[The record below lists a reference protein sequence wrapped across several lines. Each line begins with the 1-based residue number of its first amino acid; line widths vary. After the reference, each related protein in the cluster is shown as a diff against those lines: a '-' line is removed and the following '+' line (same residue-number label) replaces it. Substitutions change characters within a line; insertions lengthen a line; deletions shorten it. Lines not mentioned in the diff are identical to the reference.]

1 MNLGRQRFTLKIIL
15 SYLVLVA
22 LAVFVSIFLYNE
34 LKDEFNTTT
43 ETAAEKR
50 YIETGSLLISLYETD
65 RFSKIALLTL
75 DETDFNN
82 YLDKNDSLFG
92 TIEYI
97 KKLTSEEIQKQQLDS
112 IKILLRDKEDN
123 IAELRSLKI
132 ENSNDT
138 SLDAILKEFKSLEDN
153 IGKLTVENFVAN
165 PEKLSK
171 KELQQVQRYV
181 DYMNRNRQR
190 DSINVPA
197 AVIDSIL
204 GVTRYIV
211 LGAKRNN
218 RQLKASLVEK
228 ESELITNDL
237 IISEKI
243 QQMMYAFDS
252 EITRKQ
258 SQDKQQKVATVT
270 RSSKV
275 LKTSAVLGAI
285 VILLFS
291 YWLITDF
298 FKAEKLKNKLQKEK
312 QTTEAL
318 LKSREQLIATVSHDL
333 KTPLSTIMGYTEL
346 FKNTSLSEKQAFY
359 NANIGDNAAYIAKLA
374 DDLLDLSKLEAGKLR
389 LDKTPFKLKAIIEQI
404 AEDQQALH
412 KEKSVKLTVSIDK
425 NLSTAT
431 YLGDAL
437 RIRQIITNLVSNA
450 FKFTSEGEI
459 NISATPISEDIA
471 HKPIV
476 KDHDIISLAVK
487 DTGIGIEREK
497 QARIFHEF
505 TQADDDTTQRY
516 GGSGLGLTISKKLT
530 LLLGGTLDVTSKP
543 GEGSTFICTIP
554 LERTDAKVITVSSET
569 NPLKG
574 LSAVIIDD
582 DLSIL
587 QMLKEVF
594 EQFGLR
600 PILFSQF
607 SDLNEKV
614 VANADFIL
622 TDMQMPMHSGFDV
635 LYAMKTG
642 VFSNHA
648 AIPVILMTGDR
659 SRAEHFYIDKGFAA
673 MLQKPFTPNT
683 LYKTLVNLFSSEATL
698 TASEENSNISKTD
711 YDLSL
716 LRSFMGSDHAVRDM
730 LQTFFVQ
737 SEKDQQEL
745 HRSIETEDYKAIQS
759 IAHKMLTM
767 WRQLEANT
775 IVSLLEPFEQPVAAG
790 LDRTNLAKKEEI
802 LQREILKITTQ
813 LKAI

>member
-1 MNLGRQRFTLKIIL
+1 M
-15 SYLVLVA
+15 
-22 LAVFVSIFLYNE
+22 
-34 LKDEFNTTT
+34 
-43 ETAAEKR
+43 
-50 YIETGSLLISLYETD
+50 
-65 RFSKIALLTL
+65 
-75 DETDFNN
+75 
-82 YLDKNDSLFG
+82 
-92 TIEYI
+92 
-97 KKLTSEEIQKQQLDS
+97 
-112 IKILLRDKEDN
+112 
-123 IAELRSLKI
+123 
-132 ENSNDT
+132 
-138 SLDAILKEFKSLEDN
+138 
-153 IGKLTVENFVAN
+153 
-165 PEKLSK
+165 
-171 KELQQVQRYV
+171 
-181 DYMNRNRQR
+181 
-190 DSINVPA
+190 
-197 AVIDSIL
+197 
-204 GVTRYIV
+204 
-211 LGAKRNN
+211 
-218 RQLKASLVEK
+218 
-228 ESELITNDL
+228 
-237 IISEKI
+237 
-243 QQMMYAFDS
+243 
-252 EITRKQ
+252 
-258 SQDKQQKVATVT
+258 
-270 RSSKV
+270 
-275 LKTSAVLGAI
+275 
-285 VILLFS
+285 
-291 YWLITDF
+291 
-298 FKAEKLKNKLQKEK
+298 
-312 QTTEAL
+312 
-318 LKSREQLIATVSHDL
+318 
-333 KTPLSTIMGYTEL
+333 
-346 FKNTSLSEKQAFY
+346 
-359 NANIGDNAAYIAKLA
+359 
-374 DDLLDLSKLEAGKLR
+374 
-389 LDKTPFKLKAIIEQI
+389 
-404 AEDQQALH
+404 
-412 KEKSVKLTVSIDK
+412 
-425 NLSTAT
+425 
-431 YLGDAL
+431 
-437 RIRQIITNLVSNA
+437 
-450 FKFTSEGEI
+450 
-459 NISATPISEDIA
+459 
-471 HKPIV
+471 
-476 KDHDIISLAVK
+476 
-487 DTGIGIEREK
+487 
-497 QARIFHEF
+497 
-505 TQADDDTTQRY
+505 
-516 GGSGLGLTISKKLT
+516 
-530 LLLGGTLDVTSKP
+530 TSKP

-574 LSAVIIDD
+574 LNAVIIDD